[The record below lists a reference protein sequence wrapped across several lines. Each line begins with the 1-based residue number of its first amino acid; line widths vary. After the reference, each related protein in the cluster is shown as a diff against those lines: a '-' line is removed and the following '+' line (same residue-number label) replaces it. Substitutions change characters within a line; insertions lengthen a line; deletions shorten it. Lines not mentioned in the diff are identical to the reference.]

1 MTRKPI
7 TRDGSVAWVKDPNN
21 WAVDY
26 ESSNHTVRMLMMNW
40 KDRFWVRFQRR
51 SYKNYYLCNTP
62 MHEPVIGWADIGI
75 YEWDPKTESTV
86 CSVSMTEL
94 ANHIYMT
101 DRAQ

>member
-1 MTRKPI
+1 MGRKPI
-7 TRDGSVAWVKDPNN
+7 TRDKAVAWVKDPTN

-40 KDRFWVRFQRR
+40 KDRFWVKFQRR

-62 MHEPVIGWADIGI
+62 MHEPVIGWSDIGI

-101 DRAQ
+101 DRTQ